1 MKMSRRASIATIATA
16 VAGGLA
22 ADAFSFEA
30 AEAAPSTK
38 PQQRIGTLEELKKRG
53 KIAFAYPNENSP
65 ALAVL
70 LGNGDVVAYSLIC
83 THMGC
88 QVAYAHATQSFSC
101 PCHGSVFDATR
112 SGEVERGPA
121 PRSLPE
127 IELQS
132 SHDGSL
138 YAVALSAPIFGHS
151 ESIEENQAL
160 YGTGDER

>member
-22 ADAFSFEA
+22 VDAFSFETD
-30 AEAAPSTK
+30 EAAPATK
-38 PQQRIGTLEELKKRG
+38 PRLRIGTLEELKKRRA
-53 KIAFAYPNENSP
+53 ISFAYPDASSP

-88 QVAYAHATQSFSC
+88 QVAYGHETQSFSC
-101 PCHGSVFDATR
+101 PCHGSVFDAAR

-132 SHDGSL
+132 SHDGEL
-138 YAVALSAPIFGHS
+138 YAVALSSPIFGHT
-151 ESIEENQAL
+151 ESIDENQAL
-160 YGTGDER
+160 YGTGDKR